1 LFLKI
6 HRYVIRIR
14 AMDDL
19 LDFAIHCAMES
30 GKIQR
35 KYFQKKINIHHK
47 GAINLV
53 TDVDLAC
60 QEKLID
66 LIKREFPD
74 DDIISEEKTNRFDG
88 KKNRWIID
96 PLDGTTNYAHGYPFF
111 CTSIAYEQKGR
122 VTHGVVYNP
131 VFNELFF
138 VKKGAGSFLNGE
150 RIETSSVDTLRRSLL
165 STGFPYDL
173 ATNKRNNVDH
183 FLDFLFKAQAIR
195 RDGSAAL
202 NLSYVACGRFD
213 GFWELSLNSWDM
225 AAGCL
230 MVIEAG
236 GVVTNLQG
244 GRFSIYRDEI
254 VASNGIIHEAMARAL
269 KEKGK
274 APQDAVE
281 GVK

>member
-1 LFLKI
+1 
-6 HRYVIRIR
+6 
-14 AMDDL
+14 MDDL
-19 LDFAIHCAMES
+19 LDFAIFCAMES

-35 KYFQKKINIHHK
+35 KYFQKEINIRHK
-47 GAINLV
+47 GEINLV

-60 QEKLID
+60 QEKLIE
-66 LIKREFPD
+66 LIKKEHPD
-74 DDIISEEKTNRFDG
+74 DDIISEEKTNSFDG
-88 KKNRWIID
+88 RKNRWIVD

-131 VFNELFF
+131 IFNELFF
-138 VKKGAGSFLNGE
+138 VRKGIGAYLNGE
-150 RIETSSVDTLRRSLL
+150 RIRTSSVDTMKKALL

-173 ATNKRNNVDH
+173 ATNKRNNVDQ
-183 FLDFLFKAQAIR
+183 FLNFLFKAQAIR

-213 GFWELSLNSWDM
+213 GFWELRLNSWDM

-236 GVVTNLQG
+236 GSVTNLRG

-254 VASNGIIHEAMARAL
+254 VASNGIIHGAMLEVLRE
-269 KEKGK
+269 KEMASRTSQKGEK
-274 APQDAVE
+274 
-281 GVK
+281 